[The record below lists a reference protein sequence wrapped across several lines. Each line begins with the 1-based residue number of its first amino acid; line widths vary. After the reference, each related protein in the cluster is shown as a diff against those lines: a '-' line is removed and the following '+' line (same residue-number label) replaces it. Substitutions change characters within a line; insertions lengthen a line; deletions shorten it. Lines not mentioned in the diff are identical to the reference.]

1 LIIVA
6 NGLIKDLTMNKIVLI
21 DENLCIACEKCVKLC
36 PKKILFI
43 DKTTGKCKVIDE
55 TQCDK
60 RKGCERLCPTGAIK
74 IH

>member
-1 LIIVA
+1 
-6 NGLIKDLTMNKIVLI
+6 
-21 DENLCIACEKCVKLC
+21 VKLC

-43 DKTTGKCKVIDE
+43 DKTTGKCKVTDE

-60 RKGCERLCPTGAIK
+60 RKGCERVCPTQAIK